1 MPSLG
6 TIPKKVRLG
15 SRGRPEE
22 TRAAILDAAV
32 REFAQEGIAGARIDA
47 IARAAGVNKALLYYY
62 FRDKE
67 RLYGAA
73 LDYVFSGLRQ
83 RIFAVLDQ
91 GLSPRETILA
101 WAGAHFDFVAGTGI
115 KPGLLS
121 REMTR
126 AGRHGSPHL
135 ERLARSY
142 FRPVSRRLIA
152 VMQRGMA
159 SGDFR
164 RVDPQHFLFSVIA
177 MIVFYFSS
185 APLIR
190 LLRGEDPLAPAQ
202 IAARRAA
209 VLDLISAA
217 LFRDAARRPPR
228 RLPRRRLA

>member
-1 MPSLG
+1 MPSASA
-6 TIPKKVRLG
+6 IPKKTRRG
-15 SRGRPEE
+15 SRGQPER

-47 IARAAGVNKALLYYY
+47 IARAARVNKALLYYY
-62 FRDKE
+62 YRDKE

-73 LDYVFSGLRQ
+73 LDHVFSGLRQ

-101 WAGAHFDFVAGTGI
+101 WAGAHFDYVARAGI
-115 KPGLLS
+115 NPGLLS
-121 REMTR
+121 REMMR

-135 ERLARSY
+135 QRLARNY
-142 FRPVSRRLIA
+142 FRPVSQRLLA
-152 VMQRGMA
+152 VMRQGMA
-159 SGDFR
+159 SGEFR
-164 RVDPQHFLFSVIA
+164 RVDPLHFLFSVIS

-202 IAARRAA
+202 VAARRAA

-217 LFRDAARRPPR
+217 LFRPAGLRPR

>member
-1 MPSLG
+1 MASSLS
-6 TIPKKVRLG
+6 IPKKARLG
-15 SRGRPEE
+15 SRGRPAE
-22 TRAAILDAAV
+22 TRAAILEAAV
-32 REFAQEGIAGARIDA
+32 REFSREGIAGARIDA

-73 LDYVFSGLRQ
+73 LDHVFSGLRQ

-101 WAGAHFDFVAGTGI
+101 WAGAHFDYVARAGI
-115 KPGLLS
+115 SPGLLG
-121 REMTR
+121 REMMR

-135 ERLARSY
+135 RRLARNY
-142 FRPVSRRLIA
+142 FGPVSQRLIA

-159 SGDFR
+159 SGEFR
-164 RVDPQHFLFSVIA
+164 RVDPQHFLFSVIS

-190 LLRGEDPLAPAQ
+190 LLRGQDPLAPDQ

-209 VLDLISAA
+209 VLDLISTA
-217 LFRDAARRPPR
+217 LFRHADGRPRRALARRP
-228 RLPRRRLA
+228 A

>member
-1 MPSLG
+1 MALSLS
-6 TIPKKVRLG
+6 IPKKARLG
-15 SRGRPEE
+15 SRGRPAE

-62 FRDKE
+62 FHDKE

-73 LDYVFSGLRQ
+73 LDHVFSGLRQ
-83 RIFAVLDQ
+83 RIFAVLDL
-91 GLSPRETILA
+91 GLPPREAILA
-101 WAGAHFDFVAGTGI
+101 WAGAHFDFVARAGI
-115 KPGLLS
+115 SPGLLG
-121 REMTR
+121 REMMR

-135 ERLARSY
+135 QRLARNY
-142 FRPVSRRLIA
+142 FRPVSRRLVA
-152 VMQRGMA
+152 VMQKGMA
-159 SGDFR
+159 AGEFR

-209 VLDLISAA
+209 VLDLISVA
-217 LFRDAARRPPR
+217 LFRENDGRRPSSPTR
-228 RLPRRRLA
+228 KHA

>member
-1 MPSLG
+1 MPSLDA
-6 TIPKKVRLG
+6 IPKKVRLG
-15 SRGRPEE
+15 SRGRPEQ

-62 FRDKE
+62 FHDKE
-67 RLYGAA
+67 QLYGAA
-73 LDYVFSGLRQ
+73 LDYVFNRLRQ

-101 WAGAHFDFVAGTGI
+101 WAGAHFDFVARAGI
-115 KPGLLS
+115 SPGLLG
-121 REMTR
+121 REMMR

-135 ERLARSY
+135 RRLARNY
-142 FRPVSRRLIA
+142 FRPVSRRLVA
-152 VMQRGMA
+152 VMQKGMA

-185 APLIR
+185 APLIH
-190 LLRGEDPLAPAQ
+190 LLRGQDPLAPAQ

-209 VLDLISAA
+209 VLDLISVA
-217 LFRDAARRPPR
+217 LFREAGRRPR
-228 RLPRRRLA
+228 RLPRRRPA

>member
-1 MPSLG
+1 MPALG
-6 TIPKKVRLG
+6 TIAKKARLG
-15 SRGRPEE
+15 SRGRPEQ

-73 LDYVFSGLRQ
+73 LDHVFSGLRQ

-101 WAGAHFDFVAGTGI
+101 WARAHFDYVARAGI
-115 KPGLLS
+115 NPGLLS
-121 REMTR
+121 REMMR

-135 ERLARSY
+135 RRLARNY
-142 FRPVSRRLIA
+142 FRPVSQRLLA
-152 VMQRGMA
+152 VMRQGMA
-159 SGDFR
+159 SGEFR
-164 RVDPQHFLFSVIA
+164 QVDPLHFLFSVIS

-217 LFRDAARRPPR
+217 LFRAPDGQPR
-228 RLPRRRLA
+228 RSSAGRPA

>member
-1 MPSLG
+1 MPSLRA
-6 TIPKKVRLG
+6 IPKKPRLG
-15 SRGRPEE
+15 SRGRPAE

-47 IARAAGVNKALLYYY
+47 IARQAGVNKALLYYY
-62 FRDKE
+62 YRDKE

-73 LDYVFSGLRQ
+73 LDHVFSGLRL
-83 RIFAVLDQ
+83 RIFAVLDR

-101 WAGAHFDFVAGTGI
+101 WAGAHFDFVARAGI
-115 KPGLLS
+115 NPGLLS
-121 REMTR
+121 REMMR

-135 ERLARSY
+135 RRLARNY
-142 FRPVSRRLIA
+142 FGPVSRRLFV
-152 VMQRGMA
+152 VMQKGMA
-159 SGDFR
+159 AGEFR
-164 RVDPQHFLFSVIA
+164 KVEPRHFLFSVIS

-190 LLRGEDPLAPAQ
+190 LLWGEDPLSPAQ

-209 VLDLISAA
+209 VLDLIAAA
-217 LFRDAARRPPR
+217 LFRDRGARPR

>member
-1 MPSLG
+1 MPSVES
-6 TIPKKVRLG
+6 IPKKARRG

-22 TRAAILDAAV
+22 TRAAILEAAV

-47 IARAAGVNKALLYYY
+47 IARQAGVNKALLYYY
-62 FRDKE
+62 YRDKE

-73 LDYVFSGLRQ
+73 LDHGFSSLRQ

-121 REMTR
+121 REMMR

-135 ERLARSY
+135 ERLARTY

-190 LLRGEDPLAPAQ
+190 LLRGQDPLAPAQ
-202 IAARRAA
+202 VAARRAA

-217 LFRDAARRPPR
+217 LFRPAGRRPR